1 MTKTMEAGCVITVE
15 PGIYIPEESLAVRL
29 ENTVLV
35 TDRGAVNL
43 MADIPI
49 DPDAIEEAMADR

>member
-1 MTKTMEAGCVITVE
+1 
-15 PGIYIPEESLAVRL
+15 
-29 ENTVLV
+29 VLV

-49 DPDAIEEAMADR
+49 EAEAIEEAMADR